1 MDEIMHKLNNIIYLF
16 IVVSV
21 VAFITAFLYNVLLNI
36 SASRQST
43 RIRSL
48 VYKCKWNYNDIL

>member
-48 VYKCKWNYNDIL
+48 VYKCK